1 MTEIIKKDTDYAMRM
16 LAYLALNNGK
26 SPVAA
31 KKLAAAGEVPED
43 FAYKILRKLT
53 RAGLAVGSMGSRG
66 GFKLGKAPKDIS
78 LLDVVSAIQGPIS
91 VRKCCVANEACS
103 RQGICDISTV
113 LGGLQNNLI
122 GSLKKIT
129 VADILKEAHYK
140 NREE

>member
-31 KKLAAAGEVPED
+31 RKLATAGEVPED

-53 RAGLAVGSMGSRG
+53 RTGLTVGSMGSHG
-66 GFKLGKAPKDIS
+66 GFKLGKAPKDIT
-78 LLDVVSAIQGPIS
+78 LLDVVSAIQGDIS
-91 VRKCCVANEACS
+91 VRKCCLANDACD
-103 RQGICDISTV
+103 RQGTCDISKV
-113 LGGLQNNLI
+113 LGGLQTNLT

-129 VADILKEAHYK
+129 VADILKEAQYK
-140 NREE
+140 K